1 VKYVALSE
9 TIGQTPAAALDSP
22 STIPF
27 TTDSDQLKRKAILN
41 LGGQL
46 ILLVV
51 LTLFF
56 CELAARFVVFIG
68 KPAESQ
74 NPQHDIKYLVAK
86 TVTNSD
92 ENVVLLGDSLIKQ
105 GLYPELITNKL
116 RVINPHVRVVNLA
129 TSGGSQTD
137 AVSYLEFLRTRQHVK
152 PKLVVFDYEVS
163 MTGFKTGER
172 DFDFHQADSYLFK
185 AKLDRP
191 KTLLDKIKLL
201 PSEYSYLYRQRGN
214 IQHFLLDFLMA
225 IPKPKAFQD
234 KAFFNL
240 HDASDI
246 DSSESGMSPHHR
258 VSSNKDAAEQERR
271 IGASYEHSPR
281 SGHFVYNRDAYS
293 VIYKYCRDNNIPLL
307 LVWLPHQ
314 SAIYRSFWYQAPY
327 TEAWFEKEFAGYAKE
342 PMLFA
347 LSLNHTLEDCKYYSD
362 YHHLN
367 TWGCIKASE
376 KFAEALSQPTLR
388 SLVAS
393 PAKENAK

>member
-1 VKYVALSE
+1 VALSE
-9 TIGQTPAAALDSP
+9 IIGQNPAATLESP
-22 STIPF
+22 STIPLII
-27 TTDSDQLKRKAILN
+27 DSDSLKRKAILT
-41 LGGQL
+41 LVSQL

-56 CELAARFVVFIG
+56 CELATRFVVFVG

-74 NPQHDIKYLVAK
+74 NPQHEIKYLVAK
-86 TVTNSD
+86 TVSNSND
-92 ENVVLLGDSLIKQ
+92 NVVLLGDSLMKQ
-105 GLYPELITNKL
+105 GLYPELITDKL
-116 RVINPHVRVVNLA
+116 KEINPQVRVVNLA
-129 TSGGSQTD
+129 TSGGSQKD
-137 AVSYLEFLRTRQHVK
+137 AVIYLEFLRTRQHVK

-163 MTGFKTGER
+163 RTGFKTAES
-172 DFDFHQADSYLFK
+172 DYDFHQADSYLFQ
-185 AKLDRP
+185 AKLARP

-214 IQHFLLDFLMA
+214 IQHFLLDFLLA
-225 IPKPKAFQD
+225 IPKPKTFQD

-258 VSSNKDAAEQERR
+258 VSSDKDAAEQERR
-271 IGASYEHSPR
+271 ISSLYKHSPR

-293 VIYKYCRDNNIPLL
+293 IVYKYCRDNNIPLL

-347 LSLNHTLEDCKYYSD
+347 LSLNHMLEDCKYYSD

-376 KFAEALSQPTLR
+376 KFGEAFSQPNLR
-388 SLVAS
+388 SLVAKTS
-393 PAKENAK
+393 KESTK